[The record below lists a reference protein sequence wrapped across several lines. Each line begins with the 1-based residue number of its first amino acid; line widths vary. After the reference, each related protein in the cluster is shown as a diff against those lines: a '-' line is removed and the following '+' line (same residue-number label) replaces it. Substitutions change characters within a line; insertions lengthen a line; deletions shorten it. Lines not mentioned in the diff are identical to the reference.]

1 MGCDGTNNVK
11 DRDQKVDINN
21 DIKDPLKEDKA
32 EQKEQKEKKVE
43 QKVEQKV
50 EPLPKKNGGRRSSL
64 KMHNNPR
71 NKLDPQALLMG
82 LKGSKRNSVSF
93 GQSNTFQF
101 KAMKAMFQESH
112 DAEKP
117 KKFVEAEHKKFL
129 ESRKKSIKN
138 EYSLVKELMKKNKN
152 IIEEEDDSDEEVKKN
167 TDKNVKIGKE
177 ALNEDN
183 SSSSSHNSD
192 NEN

>member
-1 MGCDGTNNVK
+1 MSAIENPNNTN
-11 DRDQKVDINN
+11 Q
-21 DIKDPLKEDKA
+21 DK
-32 EQKEQKEKKVE
+32 
-43 QKVEQKV
+43 
-50 EPLPKKNGGRRSSL
+50 PSGRRSSL
-64 KMHNNPR
+64 KASDSGS
-71 NKLDPQALLMG
+71 KLDPQNLLKI
-82 LKGSKRNSVSF
+82 KGGKRHSVSF

-117 KKFVEAEHKKFL
+117 KKFVEADHKKFL

-183 SSSSSHNSD
+183 SSSSSHSSD

>member
-1 MGCDGTNNVK
+1 MSAIENPNNTNQNK
-11 DRDQKVDINN
+11 
-21 DIKDPLKEDKA
+21 PS
-32 EQKEQKEKKVE
+32 
-43 QKVEQKV
+43 
-50 EPLPKKNGGRRSSL
+50 GRRSSL
-64 KMHNNPR
+64 KASDSGT
-71 NKLDPQALLMG
+71 KLDPQNLLKI
-82 LKGSKRNSVSF
+82 KGGKRHSVSF

-117 KKFVEAEHKKFL
+117 KKFVEEDHKKFL

>member
-1 MGCDGTNNVK
+1 MSAIENPNNTNQNK
-11 DRDQKVDINN
+11 
-21 DIKDPLKEDKA
+21 PS
-32 EQKEQKEKKVE
+32 
-43 QKVEQKV
+43 
-50 EPLPKKNGGRRSSL
+50 GRRSSL
-64 KMHNNPR
+64 KASDSGS
-71 NKLDPQALLMG
+71 KLDPQNLLKI
-82 LKGSKRNSVSF
+82 KGGKRHSVSF

-117 KKFVEAEHKKFL
+117 KKFVEADHKKFL
-129 ESRKKSIKN
+129 ECRKKSIKN

-167 TDKNVKIGKE
+167 TDKNIKIGKE

-183 SSSSSHNSD
+183 SSSSSHSSD
-192 NEN
+192 NEK

>member
-1 MGCDGTNNVK
+1 MSAIENPNNTNQNK
-11 DRDQKVDINN
+11 
-21 DIKDPLKEDKA
+21 PS
-32 EQKEQKEKKVE
+32 
-43 QKVEQKV
+43 
-50 EPLPKKNGGRRSSL
+50 GRRSSL
-64 KMHNNPR
+64 KASDSGS
-71 NKLDPQALLMG
+71 KLDPQNLLKI
-82 LKGSKRNSVSF
+82 KGGKRHSVSF

-117 KKFVEAEHKKFL
+117 KNFVEADHKKFL

>member
-1 MGCDGTNNVK
+1 MSAIENPNNTNQNK
-11 DRDQKVDINN
+11 
-21 DIKDPLKEDKA
+21 PS
-32 EQKEQKEKKVE
+32 
-43 QKVEQKV
+43 
-50 EPLPKKNGGRRSSL
+50 GRRSSL
-64 KMHNNPR
+64 KASDSGS
-71 NKLDPQALLMG
+71 KLDPQNLLKI
-82 LKGSKRNSVSF
+82 KGGKRHSVSF

>member
-1 MGCDGTNNVK
+1 MSAIENPNNTN
-11 DRDQKVDINN
+11 Q
-21 DIKDPLKEDKA
+21 DK
-32 EQKEQKEKKVE
+32 
-43 QKVEQKV
+43 
-50 EPLPKKNGGRRSSL
+50 PSGRRSSL
-64 KMHNNPR
+64 KASDSGS
-71 NKLDPQALLMG
+71 KLDPQNLLKI
-82 LKGSKRNSVSF
+82 KGGKRHSVSF

-117 KKFVEAEHKKFL
+117 KKFVEADHKKFL

-177 ALNEDN
+177 ALNEYN
-183 SSSSSHNSD
+183 SSIIIHNSD

>member
-1 MGCDGTNNVK
+1 MSAIENPNNTNQNK
-11 DRDQKVDINN
+11 
-21 DIKDPLKEDKA
+21 PS
-32 EQKEQKEKKVE
+32 
-43 QKVEQKV
+43 
-50 EPLPKKNGGRRSSL
+50 GRRSSL
-64 KMHNNPR
+64 KASDSGS
-71 NKLDPQALLMG
+71 KLDPQNLLKI
-82 LKGSKRNSVSF
+82 KGGKRHSVSF

-183 SSSSSHNSD
+183 SSSSSHSSD

>member
-1 MGCDGTNNVK
+1 MSAIENPNNTN
-11 DRDQKVDINN
+11 Q
-21 DIKDPLKEDKA
+21 DK
-32 EQKEQKEKKVE
+32 
-43 QKVEQKV
+43 
-50 EPLPKKNGGRRSSL
+50 PSGRRSSL
-64 KMHNNPR
+64 KASDSGS
-71 NKLDPQALLMG
+71 KLDPQNLLKI
-82 LKGSKRNSVSF
+82 KGGKRHSVSF

-117 KKFVEAEHKKFL
+117 KKFVEADHKKFL

>member
-1 MGCDGTNNVK
+1 MSAIENPNNTNQNK
-11 DRDQKVDINN
+11 
-21 DIKDPLKEDKA
+21 PS
-32 EQKEQKEKKVE
+32 
-43 QKVEQKV
+43 
-50 EPLPKKNGGRRSSL
+50 GRRSSL
-64 KMHNNPR
+64 KASDSGS
-71 NKLDPQALLMG
+71 KLDPQNLLKI
-82 LKGSKRNSVSF
+82 KGGKRHSVSF

-117 KKFVEAEHKKFL
+117 KKFVEADHKKFL

-192 NEN
+192 NEK